1 MKLKHEIGNSPNSI
15 KLQNPYEPLANIS
28 GVYDDYSFDESP
40 LKSTTSLVDDTVVIE
55 DNREEDVEI
64 EDEETFE
71 LEFKQH
77 KRHYY
82 MEKFDMDIVDE

>member
-1 MKLKHEIGNSPNSI
+1 MKRKREIENSPSPI

-28 GVYDDYSFDESP
+28 GAYDDYSFDESP
-40 LKSTTSLVDDTVVIE
+40 LKPTDSLVNDTVVIE